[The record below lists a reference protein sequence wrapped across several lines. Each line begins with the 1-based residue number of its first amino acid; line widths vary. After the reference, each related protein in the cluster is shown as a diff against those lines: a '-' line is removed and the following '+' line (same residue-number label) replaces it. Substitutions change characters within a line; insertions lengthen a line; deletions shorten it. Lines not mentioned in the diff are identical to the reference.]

1 MTQCPTIPVR
11 FAAGALLLLG
21 MLAAV
26 LAATRGT
33 VREPEL
39 NGVPLRH
46 FLDKQT
52 YGELRTE
59 RDARESI
66 RNFGTN
72 AVPYLVSILEARES
86 RFRIAMRQALARQS
100 VISVTLPPLFVQQ
113 RQAALAYA
121 ELGPLASGAS
131 AALTRLVD
139 DPVLCRHALSALAMI
154 GPQNFPV
161 LTNALAS
168 TNGEARAEAAG
179 VLRYMTP
186 REAPVNVLL
195 RALDDSYPETR
206 SNAAGSLAFLRCRL
220 DCVVPALVHRLN
232 DSNNI
237 VRVNIAGALGWLQR
251 DAEPALPAL
260 RGLYETTTDPAEQV
274 KIAEAIRLIESAP
287 MTTGGIR

>member
-1 MTQCPTIPVR
+1 MIHCPTIPVR
-11 FAAGALLLLG
+11 LATAALLLFG
-21 MLAAV
+21 IAFAV
-26 LAATRGT
+26 VSTLRPDE
-33 VREPEL
+33 REPEL
-39 NGVPLRH
+39 NGVPLSH

-66 RNFGTN
+66 RDFGTN

-86 RFRIAMRQALARQS
+86 RFRIAMRRALARQS
-100 VISVTLPPLFVQQ
+100 VISITLPPLFVQQ
-113 RQAALAYA
+113 RQAALACA

-154 GPQNFPV
+154 GPRNFPV

-186 REAPVNVLL
+186 REAPVDVLL
-195 RALDDSYPETR
+195 RALDDSHPETR

-220 DCVVPALVHRLN
+220 DGVVPALIHRLN
-232 DSNNI
+232 DSNNT
-237 VRVNIAGALGWLQR
+237 VRVNIASALGWLQR
-251 DAEPALPAL
+251 DAAPALPAL
-260 RGLYETTTDPAEQV
+260 RGLYEVTTDPAEQA
-274 KIAEAIRLIESAP
+274 KIAEAIWLIESAP
-287 MTTGGIR
+287 IETGGLR

>member
-1 MTQCPTIPVR
+1 MTQCPTIPMR
-11 FAAGALLLLG
+11 IAAGALLLVG
-21 MLAAV
+21 IVTAV
-26 LAATRGT
+26 LATSRST

-39 NGVPLRH
+39 NGVPLSH

-66 RNFGTN
+66 RDFGTN
-72 AVPYLVSILEARES
+72 AVPYLISILEARES

-113 RQAALAYA
+113 RQAALACA

-131 AALTRLVD
+131 AALTRIVD

-168 TNGEARAEAAG
+168 TNGETRAEAAG

-206 SNAAGSLAFLRCRL
+206 SNAAGSLAFLRCQL

-232 DSNNI
+232 DSNNT

-260 RGLYETTTDPAEQV
+260 RGLYEVTTDPAEQV

>member
-1 MTQCPTIPVR
+1 MIHCPTISVR
-11 FAAGALLLLG
+11 LATAALLLFG
-21 MLAAV
+21 IAFAV
-26 LAATRGT
+26 VSTMRPDE
-33 VREPEL
+33 REPEL
-39 NGVPLRH
+39 NGVPLSH

-66 RNFGTN
+66 RDFGTN

-86 RFRIAMRQALARQS
+86 RFRIAMRRALARQS
-100 VISVTLPPLFVQQ
+100 VISITLPPLFVQQ
-113 RQAALAYA
+113 RQAALACA

-154 GPQNFPV
+154 GPRNFPV

-186 REAPVNVLL
+186 REAPVEVLL
-195 RALDDSYPETR
+195 RALDDSHPETR

-220 DCVVPALVHRLN
+220 DGVVPALIHRLN
-232 DSNNI
+232 DSNNT
-237 VRVNIAGALGWLQR
+237 VRVNIASALGWLQR
-251 DAEPALPAL
+251 DAAPALPAL
-260 RGLYETTTDPAEQV
+260 RGLYEVTTDPAEQA

-287 MTTGGIR
+287 IETGGLR

>member
-1 MTQCPTIPVR
+1 MIHCPTISVR
-11 FAAGALLLLG
+11 HATAALLLFG
-21 MLAAV
+21 IAFALASTMRPGA
-26 LAATRGT
+26 
-33 VREPEL
+33 REPEL
-39 NGVPLRH
+39 NGVPLSH
-46 FLDKQT
+46 VLDKQT

-66 RNFGTN
+66 RDFGTN

-86 RFRIAMRQALARQS
+86 RLRIAMRQALARQS

-113 RQAALAYA
+113 RQAALACA

-195 RALDDSYPETR
+195 RALDDSHPETR
-206 SNAAGSLAFLRCRL
+206 SNAAGSLAFLRCQL
-220 DCVVPALVHRLN
+220 DCVVPALVNRLN
-232 DSNNI
+232 DSNNT

-260 RGLYETTTDPAEQV
+260 RALHETTTDPAEQV

-287 MTTGGIR
+287 ITTGGIR

>member
-1 MTQCPTIPVR
+1 MIHCPTISVR
-11 FAAGALLLLG
+11 HATAALLLFG
-21 MLAAV
+21 IAFALASAMRPG
-26 LAATRGT
+26 A
-33 VREPEL
+33 REPEL
-39 NGVPLRH
+39 NGVPLSH

-66 RNFGTN
+66 RDCGTN

-86 RFRIAMRQALARQS
+86 RLRIAMRQALARQS

-113 RQAALAYA
+113 RQ
-121 ELGPLASGAS
+121 
-131 AALTRLVD
+131 
-139 DPVLCRHALSALAMI
+139 ALSALAMI

-195 RALDDSYPETR
+195 RALDDSHPETR
-206 SNAAGSLAFLRCRL
+206 SNAAGSLAFLRCQL

-232 DSNNI
+232 DSNNT